1 MQLSRAMIDALLPPG
16 SLWVPEEGEGLD
28 GLLNG
33 VAECLAVVKDDAKHL
48 AHVRDPLYTMLL
60 DDLEREYGVIPRVD
74 ADEETRRARLAAV
87 KAAGSGD
94 GSLDF
99 LQGRL
104 TAAGF
109 NVQVHAN
116 DPPVDPGFFVSYTPS
131 AIFGNDA
138 AAFGVS
144 AFGAQRGEL
153 LVNGVIYHDQAPVKY
168 EIPTDPGYW
177 PLFFFVAG
185 ASTRDGGGHLTD
197 MDDGLVPAGRRGELA
212 SLILKCKPLHSWAG
226 LRIQY
231 I

>member
-1 MQLSRAMIDALLPPG
+1 MQLSRAMLNALLPPG
-16 SLWVPEEGEGLD
+16 TLWAPQDGEGLD

-33 VAECLAVVKDDAKHL
+33 VADCLGVVRADLLDL
-48 AHVRDPLYTMLL
+48 AHVRAPLYTAQLA
-60 DDLEREYGVIPRVD
+60 DLEREYGVIPRAD
-74 ADEETRRARLAAV
+74 ADEETRRTRLAAV

-99 LQGRL
+99 LQARL

-109 NVQVHAN
+109 DVRVHAN
-116 DPPVDPGFFVSYTPS
+116 TPAVDPGFFVRYTPS

-138 AAFGVS
+138 ASFGAS

-153 LVNGVIYHDQAPVKY
+153 LVNGATYYAQSRVVY
-168 EIPTDPGYW
+168 EVPTDPGYW

-185 ASTRDGGGHLTD
+185 EATRDGGGRLTD
-197 MDDGLVPAGRRGELA
+197 MADARVPAGRRGELA
-212 SLILKCKPLHSWAG
+212 SIILKCKPLHSWAG

-231 I
+231 V

>member
-16 SLWVPEEGEGLD
+16 SLWVPEEGEGFD
-28 GLLNG
+28 SLLNG
-33 VAECLAVVKDDAKHL
+33 VAECLAGVKDDVKHL

-60 DDLEREYGVIPRVD
+60 SDLEREYGVIPRVD
-74 ADEETRRARLAAV
+74 ADEETRRARLAGV

-99 LQGRL
+99 LQARL
-104 TAAGF
+104 TGAGF
-109 NVQVHAN
+109 NVLVHAN
-116 DPPVDPGFFVSYTPS
+116 NPPVDPGFFVKYAPS

-138 AAFGVS
+138 AEFGGS
-144 AFGAQRGEL
+144 SFGAQRGEL
-153 LVNGVIYHDQAPVKY
+153 LVNGVVYQDQAPVKY

-185 ASTRDGGGHLTD
+185 AATRNGDGELTD
-197 MDDGLVPAGRRGELA
+197 MADARVPAGRRGELA
-212 SLILKCKPLHSWAG
+212 SLILKCRPLHSWAG

-231 I
+231 V